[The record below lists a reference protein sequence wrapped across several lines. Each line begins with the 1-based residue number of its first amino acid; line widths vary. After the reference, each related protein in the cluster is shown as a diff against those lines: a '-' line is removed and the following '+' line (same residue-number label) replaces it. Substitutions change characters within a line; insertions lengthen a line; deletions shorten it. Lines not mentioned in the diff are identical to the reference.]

1 MWVAT
6 TQQGKGTCWVPWE
19 HVGTLAWNGL
29 QGKLPGGAGA
39 VPEAV
44 LKLATLRSRDNQVRL
59 KRHQALKEEK
69 VLGTA
74 SVSWYS

>member
-1 MWVAT
+1 MLGALGACGNFGLEWAA
-6 TQQGKGTCWVPWE
+6 GKASW
-19 HVGTLAWNGL
+19 
-29 QGKLPGGAGA
+29 GAGA